1 MFKKLLNCLA
11 KAILINVKLFALI
24 PSNKSIIIL
33 YLFFNKVQEIVK
45 CYPFI
50 NRLKSIFK

>member
-45 CYPFI
+45 CYPLI
-50 NRLKSIFK
+50 NRLKSISK